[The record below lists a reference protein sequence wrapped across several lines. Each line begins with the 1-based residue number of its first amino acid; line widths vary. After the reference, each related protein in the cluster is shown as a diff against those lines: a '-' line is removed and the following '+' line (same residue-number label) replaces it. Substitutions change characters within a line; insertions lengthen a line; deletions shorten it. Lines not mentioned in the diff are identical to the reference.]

1 VTRTKLQL
9 QFVVIQG
16 VVRRS
21 SDSRTRPDWTRARA
35 CMGEGREVLRPGPFS
50 SFSDRSVN
58 RLDDPL
64 EFLLRDRSCGSRT
77 HLRATLVGKPEGHRA
92 TFRPTYFFQAQ
103 VADNVTRGD
112 THNWPKKN
120 NYYLYTECHN
130 RVSKQLTLES
140 LVDGFFPLFA

>member
-1 VTRTKLQL
+1 LSLSKVLC
-9 QFVVIQG
+9 VVPLIAGLAQIG
-16 VVRRS
+16 PAPALVWVKV
-21 SDSRTRPDWTRARA
+21 ARFFA
-35 CMGEGREVLRPGPFS
+35 RDRFLL
-50 SFSDRSVN
+50 FSDRSVN
-58 RLDDPL
+58 RRSARIPSSRP
-64 EFLLRDRSCGSRT
+64 FLRQQDALACHSGGKTRGSSRY
-77 HLRATLVGKPEGHRA
+77 VS
-92 TFRPTYFFQAQ
+92 TYFFQEQ

>member
-58 RLDDPL
+58 RRSARIPSSRP
-64 EFLLRDRSCGSRT
+64 FLRQQDALACHSGGKTRGSSRY
-77 HLRATLVGKPEGHRA
+77 VS
-92 TFRPTYFFQAQ
+92 TYFFQAQ